1 MPLPSDVDRMD
12 VPNYWIAA
20 IAQQE
25 ALAGV
30 AGGYAEVAYGKA
42 GPLERMRAGDG
53 FAVYSPRTTWP
64 DGAPLQAFTVIGR
77 VCTGVVYRAGGGA
90 GPGPFRITVEYFPA
104 APAPIRPLIDA
115 LSFIRNKAHWGAAFR
130 FGFIKVP
137 PEDFALLAAAMDCR
151 LPVKAALP
159 G

>member
-1 MPLPSDVDRMD
+1 MD
-12 VPNYWIAA
+12 AHNCWIAA
-20 IAQQE
+20 IAQQD

-30 AGGYAEVAYGKA
+30 AGGYGKA

-53 FAVYSPRTTWP
+53 FVVYSPRVTWP
-64 DGAPLQAFTVIGR
+64 NGEPLQAFTAIGR
-77 VCTGVVYRAGGGA
+77 VCTGIVYRAGGGA
-90 GPGPFRITVEYFPA
+90 GPGPFRIAVEYFPA

-137 PEDFALLAAAMDCR
+137 AEDFALLASAMGYQ
-151 LPVKAALP
+151 LSVEAPLP

>member
-1 MPLPSDVDRMD
+1 MD
-12 VPNYWIAA
+12 AHNCWIAA
-20 IAQQE
+20 IAQQD

-30 AGGYAEVAYGKA
+30 AGGYAEVGYGKA

-53 FAVYSPRTTWP
+53 FVVYSPRATWP
-64 DGAPLQAFTVIGR
+64 NGEPLQAFTAIGR
-77 VCTGVVYRAGGGA
+77 VCTGIVYRAGGGA
-90 GPGPFRITVEYFPA
+90 GPGPFRIAVEYFPA

-137 PEDFALLAAAMDCR
+137 AEDFALLASAMGYQ
-151 LPVKAALP
+151 LSVEAPLP

>member
-1 MPLPSDVDRMD
+1 MD
-12 VPNYWIAA
+12 AHNCWIAA
-20 IAQQE
+20 IAQQD

-30 AGGYAEVAYGKA
+30 AGGYAEVGYGKA

-53 FAVYSPRTTWP
+53 FVVYSPRATWP
-64 DGAPLQAFTVIGR
+64 NGEPLQAFTAIGR
-77 VCTGVVYRAGGGA
+77 VCTGIVYRAGGGA
-90 GPGPFRITVEYFPA
+90 GPGPFRIAVEYFPA

-137 PEDFALLAAAMDCR
+137 PEDFALLASAMGCP
-151 LPVKAALP
+151 LSVEAPLA